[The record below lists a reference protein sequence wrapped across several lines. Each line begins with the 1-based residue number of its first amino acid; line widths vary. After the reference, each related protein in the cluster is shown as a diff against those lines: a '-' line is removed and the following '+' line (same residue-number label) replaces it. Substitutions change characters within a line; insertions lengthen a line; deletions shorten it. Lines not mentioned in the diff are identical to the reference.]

1 MRFKNTDISRNYTH
15 NYFIVV
21 VTVVIFLLR
30 SSGKTLKAN
39 FFFSAIEHWSFQL
52 DCKLASLQLAVC

>member
-15 NYFIVV
+15 NYFIVM
-21 VTVVIFLLR
+21 VTVVIFLLS

-39 FFFSAIEHWSFQL
+39 FFSVQSNIGPFN
-52 DCKLASLQLAVC
+52 